1 MKVGVYDII
10 NNPLPELH
18 LLKEI
23 TVYKKDLEY
32 NEDIVNMLNRE
43 LMFDKLDSEYTLALS
58 LTYGLIPRGIIQL
71 SMGSNTKANKNI
83 RGLGIGLLL
92 TGAEQFL
99 CFHNHPGGNKNISL
113 ADKSLTIEY
122 DDLGNSIGVEFINHI
137 MVTKGCYKICK

>member
-10 NNPLPELH
+10 NNPLPQLR
-18 LLKEI
+18 LLREI
-23 TVYKKDLEY
+23 TIYKKDLEY
-32 NEDIVNMLNRE
+32 DEDIVNMLNRE
-43 LMFDKLDSEYTLALS
+43 LLFDKLDSEYTLALS

-99 CFHNHPGGNKNISL
+99 CFHNHPGGNKNVSL
-113 ADKSLTIEY
+113 QDKLLTTEY
-122 DDLGNSIGVEFINHI
+122 DNLGDCIGVEFIRHI
-137 MVTKGCYKICK
+137 MVTKDYYEICR